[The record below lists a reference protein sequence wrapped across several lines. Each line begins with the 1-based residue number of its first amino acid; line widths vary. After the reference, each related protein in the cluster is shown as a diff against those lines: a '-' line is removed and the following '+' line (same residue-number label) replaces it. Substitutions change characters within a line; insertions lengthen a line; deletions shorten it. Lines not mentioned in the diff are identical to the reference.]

1 MKVLMLY
8 YLQALG
14 ALGIALL
21 GGFDEQLK
29 ALVVLILLDAVTGL
43 AHSCVLAREGN
54 KKWFNREK
62 AVTGAIT
69 KMVYFVLIAV
79 GVQMDK
85 ALGFNGI
92 RVGFIGY
99 LSLLEIASI
108 FEHAGG
114 CGVPIPNVI
123 ADGVKLAKDKMK
135 VRIKKP

>member
-1 MKVLMLY
+1 MRDTTILY
-8 YLQALG
+8 WVQTLAALG
-14 ALGIALL
+14 VALL
-21 GGFDEQLK
+21 GGLDRQLTALMLLIVFD
-29 ALVVLILLDAVTGL
+29 VITGL
-43 AHSCVLAREGN
+43 AHSCVEARE
-54 KKWFNREK
+54 KKRKWFNRDK

-92 RVGFIGY
+92 RIGFIGY

-123 ADGVKLAKDKMK
+123 AEAVKQAKAKMK
-135 VRIKKP
+135 IGGRK